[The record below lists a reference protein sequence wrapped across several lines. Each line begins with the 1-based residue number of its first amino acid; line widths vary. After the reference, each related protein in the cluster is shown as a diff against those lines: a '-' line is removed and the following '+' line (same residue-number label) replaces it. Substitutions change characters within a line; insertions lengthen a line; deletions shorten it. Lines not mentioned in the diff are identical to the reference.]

1 MKLRPMKYKLRSL
14 SLLVLSAPLLFAAPA
29 RAADLSCNMS
39 FAMKGW
45 SAVYKTA
52 QGTGT
57 VKCSN
62 GQTLKVAL
70 ESEGGG
76 LTVGKSHIDDGHGDF
91 TGVHDIK
98 DILGD
103 YAAASGEG
111 GISKSGEG
119 TVVTKGDVTLTL
131 SGTGTGWNVGVAFS
145 RFSVKPVSAAKS

>member
-1 MKLRPMKYKLRSL
+1 MNKTAKHL
-14 SLLVLSAPLLFAAPA
+14 SPAAALLAVPLLFATPAP
-29 RAADLSCNMS
+29 AADLTCNMS

-45 SAVYKTA
+45 SAIYKTA
-52 QGTGT
+52 QGSGT

-62 GQTLKVAL
+62 GQKMKVAL

-111 GISKSGEG
+111 GISKAGEG
-119 TVVTKGDVTLTL
+119 TVVTKGDVTLAL
-131 SGTGTGWNVGVAFS
+131 SGTGSGWNVGVAFS
-145 RFSVKPVSAAKS
+145 RFTVKPISATAK